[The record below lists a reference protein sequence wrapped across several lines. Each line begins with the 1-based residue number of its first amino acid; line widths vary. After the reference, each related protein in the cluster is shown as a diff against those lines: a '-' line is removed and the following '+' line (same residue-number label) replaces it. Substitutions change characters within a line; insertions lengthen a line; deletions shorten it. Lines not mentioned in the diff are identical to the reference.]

1 MKALEHYNPGMKFAP
16 NRQSSKTNYTLFK
29 RQWQNRNEVFEG
41 QDNNQSLK
49 ELPSTWLHR
58 SCNRTTQ
65 HHSSQRWGVYNASG
79 RGEVT
84 K

>member
-49 ELPSTWLHR
+49 ELPSAWLHR
-58 SCNRTTQ
+58 SCNQTTQ
-65 HHSSQRWGVYNASG
+65 HDSSQRWGVYNASG